1 MRKISLTIIALI
13 WTSLG
18 VSSCEKLDET
28 IATPDDESF
37 QMIPY
42 LTFEQW
48 EKRQGGAIY
57 KDKLV
62 CFNAMDKGGRPQGFI
77 YDVRTGIKLCEM
89 SFSFSLDNKDYYP
102 PHANQVS
109 FSNQFYDAESDFPL
123 LYISQ
128 VNGGNG
134 RNDIR
139 GELGV
144 LVYNLRRISENY
156 YIPELVQA
164 IIPDLNDNL
173 LMSKIGNYTPNY
185 IVDTDN
191 NQLVVIGYPNNSWY
205 DLSGPQPIVVFRLP
219 SIIDGHEIVLTK
231 KDVLES
237 FTLPVSLIPQ
247 QSFYYGEK
255 IFTVCGFPNQAAL
268 RVINL
273 SNKSV
278 EFFCDMTSVTS
289 GEPQFL
295 GLWNEK
301 LLYYEYN
308 TSGIV
313 YELIFPGYSF
323 INNSTSDFNSPFRYS
338 RMSFDK
344 YNYKGQPTIKT
355 EKEIQIIVSPEGS
368 QKLILK

>member
-18 VSSCEKLDET
+18 VSSCEKPDET

-89 SFSFSLDNKDYYP
+89 SFSFTLDSKEYYP
-102 PHANQVS
+102 LHANQVS
-109 FSNQFYDAESDFPL
+109 FGNQFYDEESDFPL

-139 GELGV
+139 GERGV
-144 LVYNLRRISENY
+144 LVYNLRRISENN

-164 IIPDLNDNL
+164 IIPDLDDSQ
-173 LMSKIGNYTPNY
+173 LMSKMGNYTPNY
-185 IVDTDN
+185 IVDTDKH
-191 NQLVVIGYPNNSWY
+191 QLVVIGYPNSSWY
-205 DLSGPQPIVVFRLP
+205 DLSGPQPIAVFRLP
-219 SIIDGHEIVLTK
+219 DLADGKEIVLTNN
-231 KDVLES
+231 DIVDS
-237 FTLPVSLIPQ
+237 YTLPISLIPQ
-247 QSFYYGEK
+247 QSFYHEGK
-255 IFTVCGFPNQAAL
+255 IFMVCGFSKQAAL

-273 SNKSV
+273 SDKSV
-278 EFFCDMTSVTS
+278 EYFYDMTRITS

-308 TSGIV
+308 ASGIV
-313 YELIFPGYSF
+313 YEVIVPDYSF
-323 INNSTSDFNSPFRYS
+323 KNNRTYLGGSTRYS
-338 RMSFDK
+338 RMTFSK
-344 YNYKGQPTIKT
+344 YNCKGQPTKKT
-355 EKEIQIIVSPEGS
+355 EKEIQIIVNSEGS
-368 QKLILK
+368 KKLILK